1 MGFKAQS
8 EKLRTAAGIWTDCS
22 TDTKK
27 VGTDI
32 RPAVQQ
38 GDKFGVLA
46 GSSGVSG
53 HYNIWI
59 QDMYDA
65 TQDGAK
71 NFTYLAA
78 ALTAI
83 ADTYDETDATV
94 AESSASLDRRI

>member
-8 EKLRTAAGIWTDCS
+8 QKLRTAATIWDGCATDI
-22 TDTKK
+22 TK

-32 RPAVQQ
+32 APAVGQ

-53 HYNIWI
+53 HFDTWI
-59 QDMYDA
+59 QDMHTA
-65 TQDGAK
+65 TKDGTK
-71 NFTYLAA
+71 NFTYLSA

-94 AESSASLDRRI
+94 AESVESLDKRI

>member
-8 EKLRTAAGIWTDCS
+8 DKLRTAATIWTGCS
-22 TDTKK
+22 TDTSK

-32 RPAVQQ
+32 SPAVDQ

-46 GSSGVSG
+46 GSSGVTG
-53 HYNIWI
+53 HYNIWV
-59 QDMYDA
+59 QDMYNA

-83 ADTYDETDATV
+83 ADTYDETDTTV
-94 AESSASLDRRI
+94 AESVESLDKRI